1 VGPQTDPAPGWAELD
16 AELAAFDGTVSA
28 YVGRPG
34 TPPVYARSPDRTH
47 YAASTMKVAVLAAL
61 YRAAEAGTLDPAAAV
76 PVVDEFDSAAT
87 GAGRFRCQ
95 REYDG
100 DEAVWLR
107 LGATAPLDWLA
118 DRMITRS
125 SNLATNLV
133 LAEIGLPAVGRA
145 WTAAGARHSVTARGI
160 DDSAAR
166 QAGLENLVT
175 ATDLAG
181 LLAAIGTHRVA
192 GAASCAA
199 MLDILMRQQR
209 REDLAAGLPPGTR
222 VAHKNGWVRWVR
234 HGAGLVLPEDA
245 PPYTI
250 AVCVSRRPPAAGP
263 TPPPEDPAREPED
276 PARERAAARQ
286 WDAAARAVIAR
297 VSATAWQAR
306 RSLAA
311 AATDHPPPTP
321 AG

>member
-1 VGPQTDPAPGWAELD
+1 MGPQIEPAPGWAELD
-16 AELAAFDGTVSA
+16 AELAAVDGTVSA

-34 TPPVYARSPDRTH
+34 TPPAYTRSPDRTH

-61 YRAAEAGTLDPAAAV
+61 HRAAETGTLDLAAAV
-76 PVVDEFDSAAT
+76 PVVNEFDSAAP
-87 GAGRFRCQ
+87 GAARFGCE
-95 REYDG
+95 REFDG

-107 LGATAPLDWLA
+107 LGDTAPLDWLA

-133 LAEIGLPAVGRA
+133 LAEVGLPAVGRA
-145 WTAAGARHSVTARGI
+145 WAAAGARHSGTARGI

-166 QAGLENLVT
+166 RSGLENLVT
-175 ATDLAG
+175 AADLAG
-181 LLAAIGTHRVA
+181 LFAAIATHRVA

-199 MLDILMRQQR
+199 MLDILTRQQR

-222 VAHKNGWVRWVR
+222 IAHKNGWVRWVR

-250 AVCVSRRPPAAGP
+250 AVCVSRRPPGAGP
-263 TPPPEDPAREPED
+263 TGPPEDPARE
-276 PARERAAARQ
+276 RVAARQ
-286 WDAAARAVIAR
+286 WDAAARALIAR

-306 RSLAA
+306 RSLTV
-311 AATDHPPPTP
+311 ATPDQPPPPTP
-321 AG
+321 TG